1 MNKLSKY
8 KDYFIFSKMGNCL
21 KKSNVFEDISEEE
34 FYKQI
39 QSTSVFECTQMW
51 ICVDLTSSNNN
62 RGRYPGGVNLHELS
76 DTDNVYIQAI
86 RCATMFLNQDLDGI
100 IPLYAFGSVE
110 CGRKGTKH
118 IQDIYLPKG
127 TVEPLIDAYKHI
139 VTSHTLSGPTTI
151 RPIIDEAI
159 NYHRTS
165 YGEYLVVLIITDGS
179 FHNIKKHQKALI
191 EASNYPIMFVVIGVG
206 GGDFSNMQMLD
217 DMKGRRIDNF
227 QFVDI
232 NKVLDSEVINKR
244 NQYFFYQA
252 FMKVSRHFM
261 ACQKVL
267 DWTPIVSRK
276 EQTYPVSE
284 VNPSAPYTSGD
295 FVL

>member
-21 KKSNVFEDISEEE
+21 KKSNVFKDITEEE

-39 QSTSVFECTQMW
+39 QSTSVSECTQMW

-62 RGRYPGGVNLHELS
+62 RDRYPGGVNLHELS

-100 IPLYAFGSVE
+100 FPLYAFGSVE
-110 CGRKGTKH
+110 CGTKGTKH
-118 IQDIYLPKG
+118 IEDIYLPKG

-151 RPIIDEAI
+151 TPIISEAI
-159 NYHRTS
+159 NYRQTS
-165 YGEYLVVLIITDGS
+165 GYGEYLVVLIITDGS
-179 FHNIKKHQKALI
+179 FHNIKDHQKALI
-191 EASNYPIMFVVIGVG
+191 RASNYPIMFVVIGVG
-206 GGDFSNMQMLD
+206 GGDFSNMQMFD

-227 QFVDI
+227 HFVDI
-232 NKVLDSEVINKR
+232 NKVLDNEVINKR

-252 FMKVSRHFM
+252 FMEVPRHFM
-261 ACQKVL
+261 ACQEVL
-267 DWTPIVSRK
+267 HWTPSVSRK

-284 VNPSAPYTSGD
+284 VIPSAPSGD